1 MAIYNVNIWSGNRS
15 REELLK
21 IRRSAA
27 KAANERMVR
36 LERGESLVSGEKL
49 DSFGVIEQTR
59 EYIRSSINDRRSFAT
74 SQGRK
79 FREPKALRFSE
90 TLNQNHLENLNDI
103 KREIAEIQHFLN
115 SKSST
120 VQGMH
125 DIERKRIAKFEEHGI
140 TFSTNKEF
148 YDFFKSDIYKDFV
161 ENYYSSETLV
171 ELYQSAREL
180 GKDGTPYSH
189 REIIEAMQNY
199 REEAAINKKK
209 LTVKGL
215 YEYLGMEFLPVK
227 DEELKG
233 VFVD

>member
-15 REELLK
+15 RDELLK

-36 LERGESLVSGEKL
+36 LERGESLLSGEKL

-59 EYIRSSINDRRSFAT
+59 EYLKSSIDDRRSFAL
-74 SQGRK
+74 SQGKK

-90 TLNQNHLENLNDI
+90 NLNQNHLENLNDI
-103 KREIAEIQHFLN
+103 KKEIAEIQHFLN

-120 VQGMH
+120 VKGIH
-125 DIERKRIAKFEEHGI
+125 DIERKRIATFEENGI
-140 TFSTNKEF
+140 TFASNKEF
-148 YDFFKSDIYKDFV
+148 YDFFKADIYKDFV

-180 GKDGTPYSH
+180 GKDGNPYSH
-189 REIIEAMQNY
+189 REILEAMQDY
-199 REEAAINKKK
+199 REETLANKEK

-215 YEYLGMEFLPVK
+215 YEHLGIDFLPVEN
-227 DEELKG
+227 EEVED
-233 VFVD
+233 VFID